1 MIPLATAQPQ
11 AILAFD
17 RLAKRYDDLFT
28 RSLIG
33 RAQRSAVWD
42 VLDRTFR
49 CGDHVLELNCGTGED
64 ALFLAGKG
72 VSVVACDASEQ
83 MIEYARRRHSTE
95 APSASVKFT
104 RLPTERIAELRT
116 EGAFDG
122 VFSNFSGLNCV
133 ADLSQTAA
141 DLATL
146 VPPGAPLIICLSTRF
161 CISEIIW
168 FLLHGKPREAFRR
181 CSGYAAAKVGEFVVD
196 VYYPTLYQV
205 QKSFSPSFVMRSC
218 VGMVLRFPHLMLNHG
233 SSDFRTCCI
242 LCVRS
247 TRFSHPVECFE

>member
-1 MIPLATAQPQ
+1 
-11 AILAFD
+11 
-17 RLAKRYDDLFT
+17 
-28 RSLIG
+28 
-33 RAQRSAVWD
+33 
-42 VLDRTFR
+42 
-49 CGDHVLELNCGTGED
+49 
-64 ALFLAGKG
+64 
-72 VSVVACDASEQ
+72 
-83 MIEYARRRHSTE
+83 
-95 APSASVKFT
+95 VKFT

-218 VGMVLRFPHLMLNHG
+218 VGIGITVPPSYVEPWIQRFPNLLHIMRAIDKVLSSRRVFRVIGDHMLI
-233 SSDFRTCCI
+233 S
-242 LCVRS
+242 
-247 TRFSHPVECFE
+247 FERIQV